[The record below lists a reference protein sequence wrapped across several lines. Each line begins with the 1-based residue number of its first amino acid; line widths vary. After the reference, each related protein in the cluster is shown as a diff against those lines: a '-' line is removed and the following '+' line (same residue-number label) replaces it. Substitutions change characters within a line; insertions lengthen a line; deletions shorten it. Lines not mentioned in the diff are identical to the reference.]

1 MTAPRKTSLA
11 GQIALT
17 AFVLAAA
24 MPRPAAA
31 QVTITSVVT
40 GTAPSDSANADIQNA
55 LNFLA
60 TDFAPNTGTTAFHM
74 TASITLTDLKYSSGG
89 GYALG
94 GSSAGSDSFQTHS
107 DVLYINPLD
116 RYLYGA
122 NSTVDTSGNYADFTI
137 ELNNNSQVPWNY
149 TLSTPLPGSISL
161 ASVLYHESIH
171 SMGFAAFNQEDGSYD
186 FNGSNGSNGYGP
198 LDPTLWDTK
207 LYDGTTNQSFIT
219 DTVAQRQAVMVSGDG
234 NGSNSKL
241 FFAGANALSIIG
253 GKGVGMY
260 APSTYRSGS
269 SDGSH
274 IASDQPD
281 GGGLLYYATSGG
293 TYDTP
298 SPLELAMMQDIG
310 WKTTNGNASAA
321 PEPGQIAVLSLA
333 AFGILGLTLRAR
345 KRKMGAV

>member
-31 QVTITSVVT
+31 QVTITSVIT
-40 GTAPSDSANADIQNA
+40 GTEPSASANADIQNA

-60 TDFAPNTGTTAFHM
+60 TDFAPNTGTATFNM
-74 TASITLTDLKYSSGG
+74 TASITWKDLGYSSGS
-89 GYALG
+89 YILG

-149 TLSTPLPGSISL
+149 TLSTPSGGGYSL

-186 FNGSNGSNGYGP
+186 FNGSNGYGP

-207 LYDGTTNQSFIT
+207 LYDGTTHQFFIT
-219 DTVAQRQAVMVSGDG
+219 DTVAQRQAIMISGDG
-234 NGSNSKL
+234 NGNGGQL

-260 APSTYRSGS
+260 APSTFQDGS

-310 WKTTNGNASAA
+310 WKTTSGNASAA

>member
-1 MTAPRKTSLA
+1 L
-11 GQIALT
+11 
-17 AFVLAAA
+17 
-24 MPRPAAA
+24 
-31 QVTITSVVT
+31 
-40 GTAPSDSANADIQNA
+40 
-55 LNFLA
+55 
-60 TDFAPNTGTTAFHM
+60 
-74 TASITLTDLKYSSGG
+74 Y
-89 GYALG
+89 
-94 GSSAGSDSFQTHS
+94 QTHS

-122 NSTVDTSGNYADFTI
+122 ATTVSTSGNYADFTI
-137 ELNNNSQVPWNY
+137 ELNSNPQVPWNY
-149 TLSTPLPGSISL
+149 TLSTPSGGGYSL

-171 SMGFAAFNQEDGSYD
+171 SMGFAAFNKADGNYD
-186 FNGSNGSNGYGP
+186 FQSNGGSGQ

-219 DTVAQRQAVMVSGDG
+219 DTVAQRQAVMISGDG
-234 NGSNSKL
+234 NGNGGQL
-241 FFAGANALSIIG
+241 FFAGANAKSIIG
-253 GKGVGMY
+253 GQGVGMY
-260 APSTYRSGS
+260 APSAFQDGS

>member
-1 MTAPRKTSLA
+1 MTAARKSSLA
-11 GQIALT
+11 GPLALA

-24 MPRPAAA
+24 LPRPAAA

-40 GTAPSDSANADIQNA
+40 GTAPSASANADIQNA

-60 TDFAPNTGTTAFHM
+60 TDFAPNTGSSAFHM
-74 TASITLTDLKYSSGG
+74 TASIQWADLGYSSN
-89 GYALG
+89 GYTLG
-94 GSSAGSDSFQTHS
+94 GSFAGSGLYQTHS

-122 NSTVDTSGNYADFTI
+122 ASTVNTSGNYADFTI
-137 ELNNNSQVPWNY
+137 ELNNNPNVPWDY
-149 TLSTPLPGSISL
+149 TLSTPSGGGISL
-161 ASVLYHESIH
+161 ASTLYHESIH
-171 SMGFAAFNQEDGSYD
+171 SMGFAAFNAASGNYD
-186 FNGSNGSNGYGP
+186 FNSNGGSGP
-198 LDPTLWDTK
+198 LDPTLWTTK
-207 LYDGTTNQSFIT
+207 LYDGTTHQSFVT

-234 NGSNSKL
+234 NGNGGKL
-241 FFAGANALSIIG
+241 FFAGTNALSIIG
-253 GKGVGMY
+253 GNGVAMY

-293 TYDTP
+293 VYQTP

-321 PEPGQIAVLSLA
+321 PEPGQIAVLSFA
-333 AFGILGLTLRAR
+333 AFGTLGLVLRAR
-345 KRKMGAV
+345 KRKAGAV

>member
-1 MTAPRKTSLA
+1 MTAARKTSLA

-60 TDFAPNTGTTAFHM
+60 TDFAPNGTATFNM
-74 TASITLTDLKYSSGG
+74 TASIQWVDLGYSSG

-94 GSSAGSDSFQTHS
+94 GSFAGPSLYQTHS

-122 NSTVDTSGNYADFTI
+122 ATTVNTSGNYADFTI
-137 ELNNNSQVPWNY
+137 ELNSNPQVPWDY
-149 TLSTPLPGSISL
+149 TLSTPSGGGYSL

-171 SMGFAAFNQEDGSYD
+171 SMGFAAFNKADGNYD
-186 FNGSNGSNGYGP
+186 FQSNGGSGQ

-274 IASDQPD
+274 IASDQSD

-293 TYDTP
+293 VYKTP

>member
-1 MTAPRKTSLA
+1 MTAARRASLA
-11 GQIALT
+11 GQLALA

-24 MPRPAAA
+24 LPRPAAA
-31 QVTITSVVT
+31 QVTITSVIT
-40 GTAPSDSANADIQNA
+40 GTAPSGSANADIQNA

-60 TDFAPNTGTTAFHM
+60 TDFAPNTGTTAFHL
-74 TASITLTDLKYSSGG
+74 TASIQWANLGYSSGG
-89 GYALG
+89 YTLG
-94 GSSAGSDSFQTHS
+94 GSFANASLYQTHNN
-107 DVLYINPLD
+107 VLYINPLD
-116 RYLYGA
+116 RYLNGA
-122 NSTVDTSGNYADFTI
+122 ASTVNTSGNYADFTI
-137 ELNNNSQVPWNY
+137 ELNNNSQVPWDY
-149 TLSTPLPGSISL
+149 TLSTPSGGGYSL

-171 SMGFAAFNQEDGSYD
+171 SMGFAAFNKADGNYD
-186 FNGSNGSNGYGP
+186 FQSNGGSGQ

-207 LYDGTTNQSFIT
+207 LYDGTTGKSFVT
-219 DTVAQRQAVMVSGDG
+219 DTVAQRAAVMVSGDSNG
-234 NGSNSKL
+234 NHSKL

-253 GKGVGMY
+253 GSGVGMY
-260 APSTYRSGS
+260 APSTFRGGS

-274 IASDQPD
+274 IASDQLD

-293 TYDTP
+293 VYQTP

-345 KRKMGAV
+345 KRKAGAV